1 MFSLHSSLFA
11 VEIQVNFINADTAHI
26 FGVLM
31 AQMVPWYYKLYWK
44 MEGWLA
50 SKAHKSSNSDRGF
63 FGKMLSDT
71 GNSSRNISDR
81 LNSRLAVGG
90 KAFSH
95 QKPMHNT
102 IYLALPVEKKPGT
115 NFPRNLSAV

>member
-11 VEIQVNFINADTAHI
+11 VEIRVNFIKADTAQN

-31 AQMVPWYYKLYWK
+31 AQAVPWYYKLYWK

-50 SKAHKSSNSDRGF
+50 SKAHKSSDSDRGF
-63 FGKMLSDT
+63 FGRMLSDA
-71 GNSSRNISDR
+71 GNRNKNVSER
-81 LNSRLAVGG
+81 LKSTSAAVS

-95 QKPMHNT
+95 QKPMHDSINFS
-102 IYLALPVEKKPGT
+102 LPAGKEPGT
-115 NFPRNLSAV
+115 KEVKNAA